1 MPFRWTTAALMLAVL
16 TSLPLAAVAKEEEKG
31 PVVARVNG
39 EDIHRSSLERARTLL
54 PEQYRQI
61 PMEMIFKVLVD
72 SLVDMELAAADAR
85 DQGLHRSD
93 VFKKQM
99 ARIEKQV
106 LQRMALSQEM
116 EAKVTDEAVR
126 KRYESFVEAAAS
138 NEEIQARHILL
149 KTEEEAK
156 AVIVDLDKGGDFAQL
171 ARDKSTGPSG
181 PGGGDLGFFGR
192 GQMVPEFEEA
202 AFNLETGKH
211 SGAPVKTQF
220 GWHVIKVEERR
231 KAEPPPFEQAEEQLR
246 AELQQTVGAAYVE
259 RLRKDAKIERFNLDG
274 SPQEEASE
282 KKPE

>member
-1 MPFRWTTAALMLAVL
+1 MSFRWTTAALMLAVM
-16 TSLPLAAVAKEEEKG
+16 TSLPLAAVAKEEEKD
-31 PVVARVNG
+31 PIVARVNG
-39 EDIHRSSLERARTLL
+39 EEIRRSALDRARTLL

-61 PMEMIFKVLVD
+61 PMEMVFKVLVD
-72 SLVDMELAAADAR
+72 SLVDMERAAADAR
-85 DQGLHRSD
+85 EQGLHRSD

-99 ARIEKQV
+99 ASIEKQV
-106 LQRMALSQEM
+106 LQRMAFSQEM
-116 EAKVTDEAVR
+116 ESKVTDEAVR
-126 KRYESFVEAAAS
+126 KRYDTFVEAAAS
-138 NEEIQARHILL
+138 NEEVHARHILL
-149 KTEEEAK
+149 KTEDEAK
-156 AVIVDLDKGGDFAQL
+156 AVIGELDGGGDFAQL

-202 AFNLETGKH
+202 AFKLETGTH
-211 SGAPVKTQF
+211 TSTPVKTQF

-259 RLRKDAKIERFNLDG
+259 RLRKDAKIEHYNLDG
-274 SPQEEASE
+274 TPQEEASD